1 MDHLHDLFWV
11 SLIELLPSLEEL
23 DDSVSLIV
31 VSCKEGVHVF
41 ERSLL
46 NELLEWLERENQVAD
61 ASLRLIK
68 QLGWLNRCLF
78 VASTSSYT
86 WHCLLVNHVVIAHQ
100 DLSLLSELVS
110 QEDSSLVLLLIL
122 VLEDQVEARDLLF
135 NLTIVAP
142 TDLIQILSRN
152 VTVNKA
158 FT

>member
-23 DDSVSLIV
+23 DDSISFIV

-78 VASTSSYT
+78 VASTSSYA

-142 TDLIQILSRN
+142 TDLIQILRRN

-158 FT
+158 LT

>member
-23 DDSVSLIV
+23 DDSISFIV

-68 QLGWLNRCLF
+68 QLGWLDCCLF

>member
-61 ASLRLIK
+61 ASLCLIK
-68 QLGWLNRCLF
+68 QLRRLNRCLL
-78 VASTSSYT
+78 VSSTSTNAWYS
-86 WHCLLVNHVVIAHQ
+86 LLVDHVVIAHQ

-110 QEDSSLVLLLIL
+110 QEDSSLVFLLIF
-122 VLEDQVEARDLLF
+122 VLED
-135 NLTIVAP
+135 
-142 TDLIQILSRN
+142 
-152 VTVNKA
+152 
-158 FT
+158 